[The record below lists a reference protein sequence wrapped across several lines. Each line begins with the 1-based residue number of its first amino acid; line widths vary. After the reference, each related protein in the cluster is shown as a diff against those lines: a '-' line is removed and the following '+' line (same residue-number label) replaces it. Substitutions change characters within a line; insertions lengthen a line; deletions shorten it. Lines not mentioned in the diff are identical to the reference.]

1 MEGEGDGE
9 GEREEEGEGRK
20 VRRSLEW
27 DLSLSSHDP
36 GHHVIYYRIRQVIES
51 ASSTLFSAAAQVGT

>member
-1 MEGEGDGE
+1 
-9 GEREEEGEGRK
+9 